1 MKIIVVYTY
10 LVKPS
15 ETVEDYTPIHERFLS
30 SYLMFAPKTSHSLVV
45 CGYGGVQFKH
55 SGTQEARNL
64 CYKAHWFPYHGSG
77 FDCGVILHSALTLD
91 CDFLVVCNT
100 QIHFWKS
107 GWLERLVKAF
117 EKHGDGLYGFAG
129 SYENH
134 PHLRTPLLAF
144 PPSLLRKFP
153 YTVHDR
159 VTSHAFENGQDNVT
173 QWVRKQGKPTMMVT
187 WDEVLPQQAW
197 RKPANCFR
205 RGDQSDLL
213 VHDRHSKLWAE
224 VPDLNP
230 YKLKLQRSADGL
242 KTDAP

>member
-1 MKIIVVYTY
+1 MNIAVVYTY
-10 LVKPS
+10 LTKPS
-15 ETVEDYTPIHERFLS
+15 ETAEDYTPIHDRFFKT
-30 SYLMFAPKTSHSLVV
+30 YEMFKPKIGHSLIIG
-45 CGYGGVQFKH
+45 GYGGITRDANP
-55 SGTQEARNL
+55 SRCG
-64 CYKAHWFPYHGSG
+64 WFPYHGSG
-77 FDCGVILHSALTLD
+77 YDCGVILHSALTLD

-100 QIHFWKS
+100 QIHFWKA

-117 EKHGDGLYGFAG
+117 EKYGDGLYGFAG
-129 SYENH
+129 SYEHH

-159 VTSHAFENGQDNVT
+159 VTSHAFENGHDNVS
-173 QWVRKQGKPTMMVT
+173 QWVRKHGKPAMMVT

-197 RKPANCFR
+197 RKPANGFR

-224 VPDLNP
+224 LPDNDP